1 MGKGEN
7 VHCNLIR
14 TRLTCSWLRVLSR
27 NEELKTSHVLPA
39 CLHDVMGTFFLILF
53 IRQCVERD
61 EREIKKGD
69 ALCSP
74 THVAHANGCLCR
86 EKVASTAAAAAAAAC
101 LW

>member
-61 EREIKKGD
+61 EREIKKRRC
-69 ALCSP
+69 ALL
-74 THVAHANGCLCR
+74 TNTR
-86 EKVASTAAAAAAAAC
+86 STRKR
-101 LW
+101 LFM